1 MNAATK
7 FKWKRTAHSS
17 IQALLSVGSLYL
29 LRAELHIHSQPF
41 SFEDGWQ
48 PFVGWLVIFSGLS
61 NLFRWPLP
69 RQKRVVQPVPDL
81 DPYTLAQAELLIE
94 RTTPKA

>member
-7 FKWKRTAHSS
+7 LKWKRAAHSS
-17 IQALLSVGSLYL
+17 IQGVLSIGSLYL
-29 LRAELHIHSQPF
+29 LRAGLHIHSQPF

-48 PFVGWLVIFSGLS
+48 PFVCWLVIFAGLS
-61 NLFRWPLP
+61 SLFRWPLP
-69 RQKRVVQPVPDL
+69 RSKRVVQPASDF

-94 RTTPKA
+94 RASRKA

>member
-7 FKWKRTAHSS
+7 LKWKQTAHSS

-29 LRAELHIHSQPF
+29 LRAGLHIHSQPF
-41 SFEDGWQ
+41 SFDDGWQ
-48 PFVGWLVIFSGLS
+48 PFVCWLVIFAGLS

-69 RQKRVVQPVPDL
+69 RAKRTMQPASDL

-94 RTTPKA
+94 RASRKA

>member
-7 FKWKRTAHSS
+7 LKWKRTAHQS
-17 IQALLSVGSLYL
+17 IQGLLSVGGLYV
-29 LRAELHIHSQPF
+29 LRAGLHIHSQPF

-48 PFVGWLVIFSGLS
+48 PFVCWLFIFAGLS
-61 NLFRWPLP
+61 NLFRWPIP
-69 RQKRVVQPVPDL
+69 RLKRVVQTVPDL